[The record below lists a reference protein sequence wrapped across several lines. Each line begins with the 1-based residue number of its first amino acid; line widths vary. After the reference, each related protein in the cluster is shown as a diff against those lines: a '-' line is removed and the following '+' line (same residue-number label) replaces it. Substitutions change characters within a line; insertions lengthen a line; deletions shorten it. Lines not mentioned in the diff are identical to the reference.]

1 MLPKCAPKLRWNCK
15 CNHEIGDRQ
24 QFGCLPLNPLL
35 AVMMLAV
42 RATPMSTRMG
52 NSDCG
57 GTGLAFEHQVVT
69 TFPSAAAHRPQGLMV
84 AGQHLMPMGLFQ
96 VLLVLI
102 NDV

>member
-1 MLPKCAPKLRWNCK
+1 
-15 CNHEIGDRQ
+15 
-24 QFGCLPLNPLL
+24 
-35 AVMMLAV
+35 
-42 RATPMSTRMG
+42 
-52 NSDCG
+52 
-57 GTGLAFEHQVVT
+57 LAFEHQVVT